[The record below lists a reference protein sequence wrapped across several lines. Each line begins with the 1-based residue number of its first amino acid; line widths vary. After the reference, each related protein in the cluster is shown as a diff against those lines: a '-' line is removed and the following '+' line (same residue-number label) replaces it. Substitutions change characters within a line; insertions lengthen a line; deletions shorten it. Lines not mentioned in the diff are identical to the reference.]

1 MIEHRLNL
9 NEIEI
14 SKSTWIKLANRIGR
28 RLLKNDKFLDKLA
41 DCLEGHQVSDTSE
54 LNEGEW
60 GIDVE

>member
-1 MIEHRLNL
+1 V
-9 NEIEI
+9 
-14 SKSTWIKLANRIGR
+14 KAPYCYGGVD
-28 RLLKNDKFLDKLA
+28 DKFLDKLA